1 LRSPL
6 DLAPFLGALGAK
18 VMSSV
23 TPDHVHDHPSKG
35 HKGHSHAG
43 HSHAGE
49 SSMVTCCSHN
59 DQSIERHIVLYMVGF
74 LLVFLAWVA
83 GGAQITDY
91 ISLTGGIRFAEPDV
105 AKIPALI
112 GAVMLSVPL
121 FAAALREIRALRPSS
136 STLAAMA
143 ILAALA
149 THEYLTAGF
158 LAFILLFAD
167 QIVRR
172 TAFGAQRAIEELI
185 GLTPDIARIVED
197 GAEREVS
204 LGQVKVGQVVRV
216 RPGENL
222 PVDGK
227 VITGRSTIN
236 QASLTGEA
244 VPVEVQR
251 GDQVY
256 AGTTNLTGG
265 IDIAVSQVGEDTT
278 IGKVT
283 QLIREAESSRTPR
296 QLLIEQVA
304 GFFVPVALS
313 VAAVVWFI
321 MSQSADQATRDNAAL
336 TAVTVL
342 VVTCPAA
349 LLLATPSAMVASF
362 AAAARLGI
370 LIKQPSYLEAA
381 AHIDAVVMDKTGTM
395 TTGKFEVARLVP
407 GPGVDGAELLKAAA
421 NGEQHSNHP
430 LAQSIVATARAA
442 RVEPDGS
449 GDYEE
454 LHGRGVRA
462 RTSMGEVC
470 VGRASWLLE
479 LKPGIKAD
487 MEAVEGKI
495 EGMTGVH
502 VMRDGRYLG
511 AVGLE
516 DKVRTNTRTVVQ
528 NLRDLG
534 VRHVAIFTGDRL
546 SVAKRVG
553 MSVGVDVIE
562 AECLPEEK
570 HELIRGLVGSGYR
583 VMMVGDGINDGPS
596 LAQADVGVAMGLGGS
611 DIATNSAGVAL
622 MNDDLSRVPFLI
634 ELARKTRTII
644 AQNIAASIVIVLI
657 GLVLAATGKL
667 ALPIAALYHF
677 AGDIFVLANSFR
689 LFRFGEGFA
698 EAEQQNQS
706 PAMRRRAASVRGL
719 VSQPA
724 EARAAL

>member
-1 LRSPL
+1 MSSPL
-6 DLAPFLGALGAK
+6 PGQAHAHEKHTHKHPGTALTHGG
-18 VMSSV
+18 
-23 TPDHVHDHPSKG
+23 D
-35 HKGHSHAG
+35 
-43 HSHAGE
+43 
-49 SSMVTCCSHN
+49 SMTTCCSHN
-59 DQSIERHIVLYMVGF
+59 DQAIERYIVLYMVGG
-74 LLVFLAWVA
+74 LLVFLAWIA
-83 GGAQITDY
+83 GGAQITDRW
-91 ISLTGGIRFAEPDV
+91 SLMGGLRLAEPAV
-105 AKIPALI
+105 AQIPALI
-112 GAVMLSVPL
+112 GAVLLSIPL
-121 FAAALREIRALRPSS
+121 FGAALREIQALKPSS

-143 ILAALA
+143 ILAAMA
-149 THEYLTAGF
+149 TTEYLTAGF

-172 TAFGAQRAIEELI
+172 TAFGAQRAIEELV
-185 GLTPDIARIVED
+185 GLTPDTARILDED
-197 GAEREVS
+197 GTEREVPLS
-204 LGQVKVGQVVRV
+204 EVVIGQRVRV

-227 VITGRSTIN
+227 VLTGRSTIN

-244 VPVEVQR
+244 VPTEVQP
-251 GDQVY
+251 GEQVY

-265 IDIAVSQVGEDTT
+265 IDIVVSHIGDETT

-283 QLIREAESSRTPR
+283 QLIREAESTRTPR
-296 QLLIEQVA
+296 QQLIEQVA

-321 MSQSADQATRDNAAL
+321 MSQSADQATRDAAAL

-349 LLLATPSAMVASF
+349 LLLSTPSAMVAAF

-370 LIKQPSYLEAA
+370 LIKQPAYLEAA
-381 AHIDAVVMDKTGTM
+381 ANIDAVVMDKTGTM
-395 TTGKFEVARLVP
+395 TTGKFGVSRLVP
-407 GPGVDGAELLKAAA
+407 APNVEGAELLKAAA

-430 LAQSIVATARAA
+430 LAQSILTTAKAA

-449 GDYEE
+449 SDYEE
-454 LHGRGVRA
+454 IHGRGVRA

-479 LKPGIKAD
+479 LNPGIRGD
-487 MEAVEGKI
+487 MEAVESRI

-502 VMRDGRYLG
+502 VMRDGKYLG

-516 DKVRTNTRTVVQ
+516 DKVRTNTRSVVQ

-553 MSVGVDVIE
+553 TAVGVDVIE

-570 HELIRGLVGSGYR
+570 HELIRGLVDSGYR

-611 DIATNSAGVAL
+611 DIAANSAGVAL
-622 MNDDLSRVPFLI
+622 MTDDLSRIPFLI
-634 ELARKTRTII
+634 ELARRTRTII

-667 ALPIAALYHF
+667 ALPVAALYHF
-677 AGDIFVLANSFR
+677 AGDIFVIANSFR

-698 EAEQQNQS
+698 EAEHQTQT
-706 PAMRRRAASVRGL
+706 PALKRRAASIRGL
-719 VSQPA
+719 ATQTPEGAHPQTV
-724 EARAAL
+724 